1 MSKPNVLAT
10 LLGLPPET
18 VQRARDAFN
27 LTENTGDTIL
37 NTDEIIE
44 LSVGMDAIICYPTD
58 DFSASTI
65 ERLPDSVKCLSTVS
79 VGYEHIDIDACRARG
94 IRVGNAVGALEN
106 ATADIAWLCL
116 LGAARLAQST
126 EKCLR
131 SGQWDGFEPNS
142 FVGKELQDKR
152 LGILGM
158 GNIGRVV
165 ARRSKGWNMEVHY
178 HNRNRLP
185 ADLENGA
192 IYHDTPESLFAVSD
206 YLSINCPSTPQTRG
220 IMNKDTIK
228 LLPKGAIVSNTSR
241 GVMVNDDA
249 LIEALQSG
257 HLFAAGLDVFNN
269 EPDIDK
275 RYFDLDNVFILPHIG
290 GATDQAR
297 SDTGKI
303 VIENVLTALAGAKM
317 PSELT

>member
-1 MSKPNVLAT
+1 MIKPNVLVT
-10 LLGLPPET
+10 ILGLPPET
-18 VQRARDAFN
+18 IQRAKDAFN
-27 LTENTGDTIL
+27 LTENTGDSIL
-37 NTDEIIE
+37 TPHEIVK
-44 LSVGMDAIICYPTD
+44 LSAGMDAILCYPTD
-58 DFSASTI
+58 DFGADTI
-65 ERLPDSVKCLSTVS
+65 ERLSDSVKCISTVS
-79 VGYEHIDIDACRARG
+79 VGHEHIDIDACRARG

-116 LGAARLAQST
+116 LGAARLGQST
-126 EKCLR
+126 EKVLR
-131 SGQWDGFEPNS
+131 SGHWDGFEWDS
-142 FVGKELQDKR
+142 FVGRELQDKR

-165 ARRSKGWNMEVHY
+165 AQRSKGWNMEVHY

-206 YLSINCPSTPQTRG
+206 YLSLNCPSTPQTRG
-220 IMNKDTIK
+220 IINKDTIK
-228 LLPKGAIVSNTSR
+228 LLPQGAIVVNTSR
-241 GVMVNDDA
+241 GVVVDDDA

-275 RYFDLDNVFILPHIG
+275 RYLDMDNVFILPHIG

-297 SDTGKI
+297 TDIGKI
-303 VIENVLTALAGAKM
+303 AIKNILTALAGQDM
-317 PSELT
+317 ISELT